1 MKKRLVCLFETSRH
15 QSPSDAASHPRRTEG
30 SSKNERMG
38 ERSGMHENGERR
50 SEKDV
55 GAGRI
60 REREEGVNKF
70 PY

>member
-1 MKKRLVCLFETSRH
+1 
-15 QSPSDAASHPRRTEG
+15 
-30 SSKNERMG
+30 MG